1 MLDSINVKTKTIKE
15 SAGKHIECK
24 CQQFLLSP
32 HNQKA
37 EAELYGSSFCIFFQ
51 IVNLALLIIM
61 VGTKIKDNNDICK
74 ELYLAALWPLQ
85 VIPQS
90 LEGRENLEAAI
101 ASVLVLLRSNID
113 DMVWYCTVNHSLT
126 LKMYSC
132 RISASSH

>member
-1 MLDSINVKTKTIKE
+1 
-15 SAGKHIECK
+15 
-24 CQQFLLSP
+24 
-32 HNQKA
+32 
-37 EAELYGSSFCIFFQ
+37 
-51 IVNLALLIIM
+51 M

-74 ELYLAALWPLQ
+74 ELYLATLWPLQ

-90 LEGRENLEAAI
+90 LEGRKNLEAAI
-101 ASVLVLLRSNID
+101 ASVFVLLRGNID